1 MHQEQVRFELGKLMY
16 HYRMSDKDASE
27 LVSVRL
33 MKGKDYVY
41 GFTQPTACE
50 ALGEI
55 YAATVDLL
63 SKTYAEK
70 VDILV
75 NHISVIN
82 GIDRTIVLEELEA
95 RIFPSEPEK
104 PEGGY
109 MPLLVEGTLDLT
121 DADERNIL
129 HYIRDYRESLSA
141 RETEV

>member
-16 HYRMSDKDASE
+16 HYRMSDEDASE

-41 GFTQPTACE
+41 GFIQPSACE

-63 SKTYAEK
+63 SMPYEEK
-70 VDILV
+70 VDILI
-75 NHISVIN
+75 NHISVVN

-95 RIFPSEPEK
+95 IIFPDEPEK
-104 PEGGY
+104 PEGGF
-109 MPLLVEGTLDLT
+109 MPLLVDGVLDLT
-121 DADERNIL
+121 DSDERLIL
-129 HYIRDYRESLSA
+129 NHIREYREGLSA

>member
-41 GFTQPTACE
+41 GFIQPTACE

-63 SKTYAEK
+63 SMPYAEK
-70 VDILV
+70 IDILI
-75 NHISVIN
+75 NHISVVN
-82 GIDRTIVLEELEA
+82 GIDRTIVIEELETI
-95 RIFPSEPEK
+95 IFPPAPEK
-104 PEGGY
+104 PEGGF
-109 MPLLVEGTLDLT
+109 MPLLIEGELNLSN
-121 DADERNIL
+121 AYERAIL
-129 HYIRDYRESLSA
+129 NDIREYREGLTSSS
-141 RETEV
+141 TNV